1 MSKGIA
7 QPNDKKKNEKG
18 RYRKGKAD
26 DYDKSEKVTCFRCD
40 STRHIALKCPH

>member
-26 DYDKSEKVTCFRCD
+26 DYDKSEKVTQILWIKMEIF
-40 STRHIALKCPH
+40 

>member
-7 QPNDKKKNEKG
+7 QPNDKKKKEKG

-26 DYDKSEKVTCFRCD
+26 DYDKSEKVTQILWIKMKIF
-40 STRHIALKCPH
+40 